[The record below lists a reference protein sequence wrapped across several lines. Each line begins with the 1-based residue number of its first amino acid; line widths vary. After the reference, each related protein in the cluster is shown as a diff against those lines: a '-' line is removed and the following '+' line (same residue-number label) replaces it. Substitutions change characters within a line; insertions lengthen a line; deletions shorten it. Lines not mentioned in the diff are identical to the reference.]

1 MNRFKPKAVRRSEAE
16 RQKAAK
22 DFAQE
27 QALKAAE
34 RAEISSTKCRAGIH
48 GSHTRHNCPNLPCNY
63 YKKEGHITTTQDCP
77 ALMRKEVIPRTTQS
91 YEGAHEASEQTSL
104 NGYKI
109 TRRDCRWHPESKGF
123 SPHFH
128 CPGMSS
134 VNEETM
140 EAEEVRVFQVPDCKL

>member
-1 MNRFKPKAVRRSEAE
+1 M
-16 RQKAAK
+16 
-22 DFAQE
+22 
-27 QALKAAE
+27 
-34 RAEISSTKCRAGIH
+34 
-48 GSHTRHNCPNLPCNY
+48 
-63 YKKEGHITTTQDCP
+63 TTTQDCP
-77 ALMRKEVIPRTTQS
+77 ALMRKEAIPRTTQS

-109 TRRDCRWHPESKGF
+109 TRRDSRWHPESKGF

-128 CPGMSS
+128 CHEMSS